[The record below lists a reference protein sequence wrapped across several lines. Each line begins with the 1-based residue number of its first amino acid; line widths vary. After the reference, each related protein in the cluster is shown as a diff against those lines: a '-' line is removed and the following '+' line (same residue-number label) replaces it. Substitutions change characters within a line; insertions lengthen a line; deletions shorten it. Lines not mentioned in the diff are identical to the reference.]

1 MTPARTGS
9 LFTHLTLAASGLCL
23 AVVAMPLL
31 PEMPF
36 IVVAYLLLIGWS
48 WQLCGRWL
56 LTAWAANLLAMG
68 IAGGA
73 VGYVSVRAQDEFAYE
88 WSRDMP
94 LQVTILPMLAP
105 ILMAL
110 LVVRLFRSRTH
121 GDILQMHG
129 IALLQV
135 ALGCVLASGTLF
147 GFFLAAYFILALCSL
162 ATNEARLQRREASP
176 AADPPNG
183 SRRWGRFALT
193 WLVLVLL
200 VGVPLFLITPRLDG
214 PDWEPLSRMGN
225 PQTRTVA
232 AKTGFSEEIDLRRVG
247 TLTNDD
253 AVAFTVKM
261 TDLEGTPQKLLPA
274 DQRWRGPV
282 LDRYEG
288 GVWRSELTSF
298 SSATMFLSD
307 TPAVAAGLAPSR
319 LHFQFQGRT
328 PSLFLAEPIHPAS
341 VPGKLPIVVTEP
353 EGLRPA
359 LFFEAGGTVL
369 SSTYL
374 PHSAYR
380 YTQDIDPGAPR
391 THYPAVR
398 VSDVYQ
404 IRLLRC
410 GAPRMEEL
418 TTTLLAGLVEEDSLR
433 QALRERVQSPR
444 RLEPL
449 PPDSWARIARLLE
462 RHLATSPSYTYDM
475 TSIRSDLTLDP
486 TVDFLTN
493 VRRGSCERYAS
504 GLTLMLR
511 SVGIPARIVRGYHGW
526 DLEAGQYVVR
536 QRHSHAWVEALV
548 PADGP
553 GPLRMEW
560 LTLDPLPSRDEPP
573 SESAIV
579 RWWEQGRRTGQ
590 SFWQEMVLGYG
601 SRRQSALWED
611 LPAKGRFAAGGLFFA
626 ASLLVA
632 FRLARRIRR
641 RAVRRESF
649 ASGVLFARLRAI
661 LSTRWKLALLPTRTP
676 AELAEL
682 ARTLLEADSS
692 DRELAELPARVVEAY
707 YRERYGRI
715 SAGPAEVA
723 ELSAG
728 LDRLAR
734 GRGVSR

>member
-1 MTPARTGS
+1 MTPARTAS
-9 LFTHLTLAASGLCL
+9 LLNHLTLVTSGLCL

-36 IVVAYLLLIGWS
+36 VVVAYLIFIGWS
-48 WQLCGRWL
+48 WQLGGRWL
-56 LTAWAANLLAMG
+56 LPAWVANLLALG

-73 VGYVSVRAQDEFAYE
+73 VGYVWLRAQEEFAYE

-94 LQVTILPMLAP
+94 LQVAILPMLAP

-121 GDILQMHG
+121 GDVLQMHG

-147 GFFLAAYFILALCSL
+147 GFFLATYFVLGLCSL

-176 AADPPNG
+176 VDPPKE
-183 SRRWGRFALT
+183 SRGWWRFALT
-193 WLVLVLL
+193 WLLLVLL

-282 LDRYEG
+282 LDRYED

-307 TPAVAAGLAPSR
+307 TPGGPVGLAPSR

-328 PSLFLAEPIHPAS
+328 PSLFLAEPIHPAA

-353 EGLRPA
+353 GALRPA

-369 SSTYL
+369 STTYL

-380 YTQDIDPGAPR
+380 YTQDIDPGTPR
-391 THYPAVR
+391 KHYPAVR

-404 IRLLRC
+404 IRLLKC

-418 TTTLLAGLVEEDSLR
+418 TTTLLVGLVEDESLR
-433 QALRERVQSPR
+433 QALRARVQSPR

-449 PPDSWARIARLLE
+449 PPDSWSRIARLLE
-462 RHLATSPSYTYDM
+462 KHLATSPSYTYDM

-526 DLEAGQYVVR
+526 DLEAGQYIVR
-536 QRHSHAWVEALV
+536 QRHAHAWVEALV

-579 RWWEQGRRTGQ
+579 RWWEQSRRTGL
-590 SFWQEMVLGYG
+590 SLWQEMVLGYG

-611 LPAKGRFAAGGLFFA
+611 LPAKGRFLAGGLCLA
-626 ASLLVA
+626 ASVLVA
-632 FRLARRIRR
+632 FRLARRVGRR
-641 RAVRRESF
+641 GRRRESF
-649 ASGVLFARLRAI
+649 ASGVRFARLRAI
-661 LSTRWKLALLPTRTP
+661 LSTRWNLSLLPTRTP
-676 AELAEL
+676 AELAEM
-682 ARTLLEADSS
+682 AGTLLAADSS
-692 DRELAELPARVVEAY
+692 SGDLVGLPARVVEAY

-715 SAGPAEVA
+715 SVGPGEVA

-734 GRGVSR
+734 GRGRVG